1 MSTISALAHHVD
13 QLLTQHR
20 TLALEHSQLQRRVV
34 ELEQQVQQQQV
45 QQQQA
50 ASNLDQDTHVES
62 NRAHQQ
68 TLEDELNGLISLF
81 EQTTETKHD

>member
-34 ELEQQVQQQQV
+34 GLEQQVQQQQT
-45 QQQQA
+45 A
-50 ASNLDQDTHVES
+50 NNLDQDTLVES
-62 NRAHQQ
+62 NRDHQQ
-68 TLEDELNGLISLF
+68 TLEDELNSLISLF

>member
-20 TLALEHSQLQRRVV
+20 SLQLEHSQLQRQVV
-34 ELEQQVQQQQV
+34 ELEQQVQQQQT
-45 QQQQA
+45 
-50 ASNLDQDTHVES
+50 ASNLDQDTLVES

-68 TLEDELNGLISLF
+68 TLEDELNGLIGLF
-81 EQTTETKHD
+81 EQTTEAKHD

>member
-20 TLALEHSQLQRRVV
+20 DLQLEHSQLQRQVV
-34 ELEQQVQQQQV
+34 ELEQQV

-50 ASNLDQDTHVES
+50 ASNLDQDTLVES

-81 EQTTETKHD
+81 EQTTEAKHD

>member
-13 QLLTQHR
+13 QLLIQHR
-20 TLALEHSQLQRRVV
+20 TLQLEHSQLQHQVV
-34 ELEQQVQQQQV
+34 ELEQQVQQQQ
-45 QQQQA
+45 A
-50 ASNLDQDTHVES
+50 ANNLDKDTLVES

-68 TLEDELNGLISLF
+68 TLEDELNGLINLF

>member
-34 ELEQQVQQQQV
+34 ELE
-45 QQQQA
+45 QQA

>member
-1 MSTISALAHHVD
+1 MSTINALAHHVD

-20 TLALEHSQLQRRVV
+20 TLQLEHAQLQRQVV
-34 ELEQQVQQQQV
+34 ELEQQVQQQQT
-45 QQQQA
+45 
-50 ASNLDQDTHVES
+50 ASNLDQDTFVES

>member
-1 MSTISALAHHVD
+1 MSTISALAHHIT

-20 TLALEHSQLQRRVV
+20 TLQLEHSQLQRRVV
-34 ELEQQVQQQQV
+34 ELERQV

-50 ASNLDQDTHVES
+50 ANNLDQDTHVES

>member
-34 ELEQQVQQQQV
+34 ELEQQVQQQQ
-45 QQQQA
+45 A
-50 ASNLDQDTHVES
+50 AN
-62 NRAHQQ
+62 N
-68 TLEDELNGLISLF
+68 
-81 EQTTETKHD
+81 

>member
-20 TLALEHSQLQRRVV
+20 TLQLEHSQLQRQVV
-34 ELEQQVQQQQV
+34 ELEQQVQQQQ
-45 QQQQA
+45 A
-50 ASNLDQDTHVES
+50 ISNLVQDTLVES
-62 NRAHQQ
+62 NPAHQQ
-68 TLEDELNGLISLF
+68 TLENELNGLISLF

>member
-20 TLALEHSQLQRRVV
+20 TLQLEHSQLQRQEV
-34 ELEQQVQQQQV
+34 ELEQQVW
-45 QQQQA
+45 QQQA
-50 ASNLDQDTHVES
+50 ANNLDQNTHVES

>member
-20 TLALEHSQLQRRVV
+20 TLQLEHSQLQRQVV
-34 ELEQQVQQQQV
+34 ELENQV

-50 ASNLDQDTHVES
+50 ASNLDQDTLVES